1 MARGSDVNRTITAA
15 ALLFGSGFAA
25 LTYETVWLR
34 QFRLVFGSS
43 TSATAAVL
51 AIYLGGLGIGSIIL
65 GRRVDRASSP
75 LRLYATLE
83 AIVCATA
90 AISPLLIRG
99 ARGVYAA
106 TGGVSTLGSFGA
118 AIVRLLL
125 AAIVLLPPTIA
136 MGGTLPALIRAV
148 GDDSRKAVAALYG
161 ANTIGGCAGVVV
173 ATFVAIERL
182 GHRNTILMACVI
194 NALVAL
200 IAWLMS
206 WPQRE
211 GDATDESSAVN
222 WRSFLP
228 VLSAVNGFAFL
239 LMEIVWYRELIPL
252 VGGTTYSFGTILTLA
267 LLGVGAGGAISSVV
281 WHSRR
286 PSMTLLA
293 SVVAL
298 EAFWLLV
305 PFALGDRIATL
316 ALLVHPATSVG
327 FGARLTYMA
336 CCTAVVVLMPAILSG
351 IQMPLIIA
359 MAGDGNERA
368 GSDAGTIIGVNT
380 LASIAGSLA
389 GGFGFLPLLGAN
401 GCWRLAAFLLI
412 VMAFAAAFRA
422 NTTERRMASTGI
434 IFAVASVV
442 MLFAN
447 GPTEFWRQTPIGAAR
462 IDQAGFTANSLR
474 NFERFRRR
482 TIVWSRDGVE
492 SAVGLADSDGLAFL
506 INGQNDG
513 HARFDAGTQVMIGLL
528 GALVHPH
535 AQSAFVVGLGTGST
549 AGWLAAMPEM
559 QRVDVVELEPIVR
572 DVATACAPVNANAM
586 QNPKIHL
593 SIGDAREALLTTRD
607 RYDVIASEPSNPS
620 RSGVAS
626 FFTSDFYKAC
636 AGRLNESGLFL
647 QWLQGYEIDARTV
660 RIVYATLLSVFP
672 HVETWETKHG
682 DLLLVASF
690 QPVSIA
696 RPLLESR
703 LRQEPFRT
711 ALFDVWRATT
721 VEAMAAR
728 FVAGERT
735 AQRLAVDV
743 PLNTDDKPAFEFAL
757 ARTVGTSS
765 FDTLEL
771 RRIANAMQDDA
782 PQGLGAINRAA
793 LEDARVASFIAEGQ
807 DPTNVP
813 LTGGQARVRAT
824 AGSSYLHFDY
834 NSVLSLWN
842 AQGPPPTEPME
853 IVTIAEAVAD
863 AGNEQAMQF
872 IQQIAARQPIEAQ
885 VMLARLRFRQSRF
898 SEAAAAMAAAFNGYQ
913 TDPWPSPVVMNRA
926 LSLCVE
932 IARTSADRNVATT
945 LYDAAQK
952 PFAVMMFNDARLAV
966 LLQLAT
972 MAEGSTCGP
981 RMRTAVEQLGPHFP
995 WVVDALRARITCARS
1010 TVEERDATN
1019 DYRAFIANEPP
1030 ALLPQN

>member
-1 MARGSDVNRTITAA
+1 MARGSDVNRTVTAA

-25 LTYETVWLR
+25 LTYETVWMR

-43 TSATAAVL
+43 TAATAAVL
-51 AIYLGGLGIGSIIL
+51 AIYLGGLGIGSIVL
-65 GRRVDRASSP
+65 GRRVDRAVSP
-75 LRLYATLE
+75 LRLYAVLE

-90 AISPLLIRG
+90 AISPILIRG

-118 AIVRLLL
+118 TIVRLAL
-125 AAIVLLPPTIA
+125 AAIVLLPPTVA
-136 MGGTLPALIRAV
+136 MGGTLPALVRGVA
-148 GDDSRKAVAALYG
+148 DDSRKAIAVLYG
-161 ANTIGGCAGVVV
+161 SNTIGGCAGVVI
-173 ATFVAIERL
+173 ATFMAIERL
-182 GHRNTILMACVI
+182 GHRNTILMACMV
-194 NALVAL
+194 NALVAA
-200 IAWLMS
+200 IAWMLS
-206 WPQRE
+206 WAPVEAVDVRE
-211 GDATDESSAVN
+211 SGART
-222 WRSFLP
+222 WRSFLAA
-228 VLSAVNGFAFL
+228 LSAVNGFAFL

-252 VGGTTYSFGTILTLA
+252 VGGTTYSFGTILTIA
-267 LLGVGAGGAISSVV
+267 LLGVGVGGAASSII
-281 WHSRR
+281 WRSRR

-293 SVVAL
+293 GVVAL
-298 EAFWLLV
+298 EAFCLLV
-305 PFALGDRIATL
+305 PFALGDRIAKF

-327 FGARLTYMA
+327 FGARLTFMA
-336 CCTAVVVLMPAILSG
+336 CCTAVVVLMPAVLSG

-368 GSDAGTIIGVNT
+368 GTDVGTIIGVNT

-401 GCWRLAAFLLI
+401 GCWRLAALLLI
-412 VMAFAAAFRA
+412 VMACIAAVRA
-422 NTTERRMASTGI
+422 NAERRIAGGAIAFSI
-434 IFAVASVV
+434 AAIV
-442 MLFAN
+442 MLFAD
-447 GPTEFWRQTPIGAAR
+447 GPTEFWRQTPIGAGR

-482 TIVWSRDGVE
+482 TILWSRDGVE

-513 HARFDAGTQVMIGLL
+513 HARFDAGTQVMSGLL

-535 AQSAFVVGLGTGST
+535 ARSAFVVGLGTGST
-549 AGWLAAMPEM
+549 AGWLAAVPDM

-572 DVATACAPVNANAM
+572 DVATACAAVNANAM

-593 SIGDAREALLTTRD
+593 SIGDAREALLTTRN

-626 FFTSDFYKAC
+626 FFTSDFYRAC

-672 HVETWETKHG
+672 HVETWETKRG

-703 LRQEPFRT
+703 LREEPFRT

-721 VEAMAAR
+721 MEGVAAR

-735 AQRLAVDV
+735 AQRLAADV
-743 PLNTDDKPAFEFAL
+743 PLNTDDQPAFEFAL
-757 ARTVGTSS
+757 ARTVGTTS

-771 RRIANAMQDDA
+771 RRVANEMQDDA
-782 PQGLGAINRAA
+782 PQDFGTIDRAS
-793 LEDARVASFIAEGQ
+793 LDGARVASFIAEGQ
-807 DPTNVP
+807 DPMNVP
-813 LTGGQARVRAT
+813 VSDPRAKVRAT
-824 AGSSYLHFDY
+824 AGSGYLHFDY
-834 NSVLSLWN
+834 NTVLRLWS
-842 AQGPPPTEPME
+842 AQGPPPTDPME
-853 IVTIAEAVAD
+853 IVTIAEALAD

-872 IQQIAARQPIEAQ
+872 IQQVAARQRIEAA
-885 VMLARLRFRQSRF
+885 VILARLRFRQGRSA
-898 SEAAAAMAAAFNGYQ
+898 EAAAVMAAAFNGYQ
-913 TDPWPSPVVMNRA
+913 SDPWPSPVVMNRA

-932 IARTSADRNVATT
+932 IARNSGDRNVAGA
-945 LYDAAQK
+945 LYDATQK
-952 PFAVMMFNDARLAV
+952 PFAVRMFNDARLAV
-966 LLQLAT
+966 LLQLAA

-981 RMRTAVEQLGPHFP
+981 RTRAAIEQLGPHFP
-995 WVVDALRARITCARS
+995 WVPDALRARIACAGS
-1010 TVEERDATN
+1010 TVEERQATR
-1019 DYRAFIANEPP
+1019 DYRDFIAGEPP
-1030 ALLPQN
+1030 PLLPQN